1 MHLWNVEASG
11 GFVEAAAKKID
22 QFDKIYIGHNP
33 TTKYGFSTPQIMGN
47 VINIDQGCK
56 KKQAF

>member
-22 QFDKIYIGHNP
+22 QFDEIYIGHSP

-47 VINIDQGCK
+47 VINI
-56 KKQAF
+56 